1 MEFDLNS
8 YFTNDQLQFLAWYG
22 VFSIGYLLIKFSS
35 NLKVD
40 DLMPRGHRY
49 SEFTDSSDEEESSE
63 EEVSDEIVI
72 NESSETF
79 SESSSEEHDDPSDTS
94 YVQPNNYTSK
104 LRKKQKLI

>member
-1 MEFDLNS
+1 MEFDLNR

-49 SEFTDSSDEEESSE
+49 SEFTDSSDEEVSE
-63 EEVSDEIVI
+63 EIII
-72 NESSETF
+72 NESSES

>member
-1 MEFDLNS
+1 MEFDLNR

-35 NLKVD
+35 TLTVN

-49 SEFTDSSDEEESSE
+49 AEFTDSSD

-72 NESSETF
+72 NESSELSETF